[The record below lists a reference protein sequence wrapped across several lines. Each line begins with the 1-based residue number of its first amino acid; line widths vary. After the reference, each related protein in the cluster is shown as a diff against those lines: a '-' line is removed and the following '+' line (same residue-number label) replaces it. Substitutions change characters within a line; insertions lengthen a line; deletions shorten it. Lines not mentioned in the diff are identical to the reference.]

1 MSSVLQVFYIRLFV
15 WSNLDVVG
23 DVRAA
28 VVDFMGISS
37 GIQSFLEE
45 LWKNGQ
51 KHGKEKLELG
61 IGNWEL
67 GTGNW
72 EAVGTGIKRVGCC
85 DIKAQVEVGSGFRA
99 IGQYRGQRSEYQ
111 VQ

>member
-1 MSSVLQVFYIRLFV
+1 M

-61 IGNWEL
+61 
-67 GTGNW
+67 TGNW

-85 DIKAQVEVGSGFRA
+85 DIKTQVEVGSGFRA